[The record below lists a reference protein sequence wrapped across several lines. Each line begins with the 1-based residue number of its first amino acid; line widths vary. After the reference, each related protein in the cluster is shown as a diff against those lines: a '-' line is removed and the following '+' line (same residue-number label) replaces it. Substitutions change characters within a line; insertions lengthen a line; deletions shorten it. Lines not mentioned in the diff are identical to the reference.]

1 MIILIDADG
10 CPVVDLTLQ
19 IAKQFGVPVII
30 LCDTSHQIEREGAQT
45 MVFDKGI
52 DSVDFALVNRVKP
65 GDVVVTQDYGLAS
78 MCLAKCARVLN
89 QNGLEYTADNIDAL
103 MLRRYENKKLLRA
116 GKHPK
121 GSPKRTKEQDV
132 RFADTLEKILS
143 KNYDTFFWK
152 AGEIQSSFFISSNRD
167 FFVNFRRCGCI
178 LAFQLGSYMKASFL
192 ANIDSRDYI
201 LVTSY
206 KLWVQNGLFRR
217 LPIRGMIFQKP

>member
-1 MIILIDADG
+1 MTILIDADG

-103 MLRRYENKKLLRA
+103 MLCGGMKTKSSSVPESTPRGAQSGRRSRMSGLRT
-116 GKHPK
+116 
-121 GSPKRTKEQDV
+121 R
-132 RFADTLEKILS
+132 L
-143 KNYDTFFWK
+143 
-152 AGEIQSSFFISSNRD
+152 
-167 FFVNFRRCGCI
+167 RR
-178 LAFQLGSYMKASFL
+178 S
-192 ANIDSRDYI
+192 
-201 LVTSY
+201 
-206 KLWVQNGLFRR
+206 
-217 LPIRGMIFQKP
+217 